1 MKERL
6 KRIRNKLDA
15 IVEKYVLNSKET
27 KKVSKRFDEVLN
39 EYYKKEVQYPKD
51 SFIYLKYEESI
62 KCLKEITRKK
72 EKFPTIQEWN
82 KYAKKHELLSS
93 ESIKYIS
100 GVNWH
105 ELRNRTINFDQ

>member
-1 MKERL
+1 M
-6 KRIRNKLDA
+6 
-15 IVEKYVLNSKET
+15 
-27 KKVSKRFDEVLN
+27 
-39 EYYKKEVQYPKD
+39 QYPKD

-72 EKFPTIQEWN
+72 EKFQQYRNGINMQRKN
-82 KYAKKHELLSS
+82 KLLSS

-105 ELRNRTINFDQ
+105 ELRSRTNLEE